1 MSKYEDDKD
10 QHRDKERVPT
20 LSTTDWKT
28 PHGQVKA
35 QRDTEDVSPRSK
47 GEIPLSERHTEEI
60 RRRIEEAKERA
71 AKTSPVSDAPAPP
84 RVSTQ
89 PTAAPPQL
97 NPNLPSSSLS
107 SVSPELLT
115 ELRKIIRE
123 EVEQLNKGD
132 KQAEP
137 GEKPSR
143 PPRPTSPIRSWTDT
157 QESVLPAAAVAAAA
171 ATTASA
177 SKDSGEKRT
186 SPTTGGPAPSTT
198 QHKDP
203 PRHSTVRFSSET
215 KAAAPVPPRGVS
227 DDTHRSS
234 NTKDARQLTAIDQ
247 KWGILF
253 DKDGEST
260 KRMEHVVKG
269 LAKYIVDEFMPQSSI
284 VITPEKMAAF
294 YSHHRL
300 DKEVFPFAV
309 LFKSRSK
316 HLNEALE
323 SLYED
328 LGCQYFL
335 APADSRS
342 RPSVP
347 GLTPAGFKHWLVSF
361 IQAYPDE
368 EAKRLDKVVSA
379 LPIEADSLL
388 DGKPERLPKQISR
401 YLLPEKPVRKVQKI
415 VDEAMRDFTQD
426 INNSSTSQ
434 SNTDGNTSGGGRP
447 TPIVVTQEKRPSNAT
462 SGAQSSRYIP
472 DTSAKENRAEE
483 GGTGQDRDRRTTS
496 TAASGRD
503 HDDSRRKSMPP
514 PPGPG
519 HLGRT
524 NSLDTGGRTPAS
536 SRLAHASSS
545 SGAGSGRAAAGSSS
559 SSSRKN
565 RSPQRNPYSQS
576 VPSGLNRDDLGGD
589 RPRGSASISAA
600 AASVA
605 AAVLRPSSRAAT
617 AAAQLASHNMSSSTP
632 ALDTGARDARAAGGD
647 ARDKRPSL
655 DESTPRAPT
664 SAFNLRDKAG
674 LESSSSSK
682 QSKRRSM
689 VLPDF
694 KGPTWDDYLKG
705 SAPKSSTSS
714 FMKRADPGYNSSG

>member
-1 MSKYEDDKD
+1 MTMSKYEDDKG
-10 QHRDKERVPT
+10 QPREKERVPT
-20 LSTTDWKT
+20 LKATDWKT

-35 QRDTEDVSPRSK
+35 QTDTEDVSPRSK
-47 GEIPLSERHTEEI
+47 GEIPLTERHTEEI

-71 AKTSPVSDAPAPP
+71 AKTSPPVSDVSVPS
-84 RVSTQ
+84 RSSTQ
-89 PTAAPPQL
+89 AAVPPPI
-97 NPNLPSSSLS
+97 NPNLSTSSLS

-123 EVEQLNKGD
+123 EVEQLNKGEKQPEPAD
-132 KQAEP
+132 KPA
-137 GEKPSR
+137 R

-157 QESVLPAAAVAAAA
+157 QDYVLPTAAVAAAA
-171 ATTASA
+171 ATAASLP
-177 SKDSGEKRT
+177 KDAGEKRS
-186 SPTTGGPAPSTT
+186 SPTTTGGPSPTTT

-203 PRHSTVRFSSET
+203 PRHSTVRFSNET
-215 KAAAPVPPRGVS
+215 KAAMPVPPRSGE
-227 DDTHRSS
+227 DDSRKNSS
-234 NTKDARQLTAIDQ
+234 AKDARQLTAIDQ
-247 KWGILF
+247 KWGVLF

-269 LAKYIVDEFMPQSSI
+269 LANYIIEEFMPQSSI

-361 IQAYPDE
+361 VQAYPDE
-368 EAKRLDKVVSA
+368 EAKRLDKVVSG

-426 INNSSTSQ
+426 INNSSTSH
-434 SNTDGNTSGGGRP
+434 SNTESNNSSGGRP
-447 TPIVVTQEKRPSNAT
+447 TPIVVTQEKRPSTTT

-472 DTSAKENRAEE
+472 DAAIIKENRADD
-483 GGTGQDRDRRTTS
+483 GSTGQERDRRTTS
-496 TAASGRD
+496 TAASGSRD

-524 NSLDTGGRTPAS
+524 NSLDTGGRNSQS
-536 SRLAHASSS
+536 SRTAHASSS
-545 SGAGSGRAAAGSSS
+545 GGGLGRSATGSS

-565 RSPQRNPYSQS
+565 RSPQRNSYSQS
-576 VPSGLNRDDLGGD
+576 VPSGLNRDDAGAD
-589 RPRGSASISAA
+589 RRSSTISAA

-605 AAVLRPSSRAAT
+605 AAVLRPSSRAAMS
-617 AAAQLASHNMSSSTP
+617 AAHLASQSMSSSTP
-632 ALDTGARDARAAGGD
+632 ALDTGARET
-647 ARDKRPSL
+647 RDKRPSL
-655 DESTPRAPT
+655 DESLPRAPT

-674 LESSSSSK
+674 IDNSSSSK

-689 VLPDF
+689 VLPDL
-694 KGPTWDDYLKG
+694 KGPTWDDYLKS

-714 FMKRADPGYNSSG
+714 FMKRAADPGYHSSG

>member
-1 MSKYEDDKD
+1 MSKYEDDKG
-10 QHRDKERVPT
+10 QPREKERVPT
-20 LSTTDWKT
+20 LKATDWKT

-35 QRDTEDVSPRSK
+35 QSDTEDVSPRSK
-47 GEIPLSERHTEEI
+47 GEIPLTERHTEEI

-71 AKTSPVSDAPAPP
+71 AKTSPPVSD
-84 RVSTQ
+84 VSVPSRSPTQ
-89 PTAAPPQL
+89 PAVPPPI
-97 NPNLPSSSLS
+97 NPNLSTSSLS

-123 EVEQLNKGD
+123 EVEQLNKGE

-137 GEKPSR
+137 LDKPSR
-143 PPRPTSPIRSWTDT
+143 PPRPTSPLRPWTDT
-157 QESVLPAAAVAAAA
+157 QDYVLPTAAAAAAA
-171 ATTASA
+171 ATAASLP
-177 SKDSGEKRT
+177 KDGGEKRS
-186 SPTTGGPAPSTT
+186 SPTTTGGPFPTTT

-203 PRHSTVRFSSET
+203 PRHSTVRFSNET
-215 KAAAPVPPRGVS
+215 KAAMPVPPRSGE
-227 DDTHRSS
+227 DDNRKSS
-234 NTKDARQLTAIDQ
+234 STKDARQLTAIDQ
-247 KWGILF
+247 KWGVLF

-269 LAKYIVDEFMPQSSI
+269 LANYIIEEFMPQSSI

-316 HLNEALE
+316 HLHEALE

-335 APADSRS
+335 APVDSRS

-361 IQAYPDE
+361 VQAYPDE

-415 VDEAMRDFTQD
+415 VDEAMRNFTQD

-434 SNTDGNTSGGGRP
+434 SNTAITA
-447 TPIVVTQEKRPSNAT
+447 V
-462 SGAQSSRYIP
+462 SSRYIP
-472 DTSAKENRAEE
+472 DAAIKENRADD
-483 GGTGQDRDRRTTS
+483 GGTGQERDRRTTS
-496 TAASGRD
+496 TAASGSRD
-503 HDDSRRKSMPP
+503 HDDSRRKSMAT

-524 NSLDTGGRTPAS
+524 NSLDTGGRNSQS
-536 SRLAHASSS
+536 SRTAHASSS
-545 SGAGSGRAAAGSSS
+545 GGGLGRSATGSS

-565 RSPQRNPYSQS
+565 RSPQRNSYSQS
-576 VPSGLNRDDLGGD
+576 VPSGLNRDDVGAD
-589 RPRGSASISAA
+589 RRSSTISAA

-605 AAVLRPSSRAAT
+605 AAVLRPSSRAAIS
-617 AAAQLASHNMSSSTP
+617 AAHLASQGMSSSTP
-632 ALDTGARDARAAGGD
+632 ALDTGARDPRAGGD
-647 ARDKRPSL
+647 SRDKRPSL
-655 DESTPRAPT
+655 DESLPRAPT

-674 LESSSSSK
+674 LDNRSSSK

-689 VLPDF
+689 VLPDL
-694 KGPTWDDYLKG
+694 KGPTWDDYLKS

-714 FMKRADPGYNSSG
+714 FMKRADPGYHSSG

>member
-1 MSKYEDDKD
+1 MTMSKYEDEKG
-10 QHRDKERVPT
+10 QPREKERVPT
-20 LSTTDWKT
+20 LKATDWKT

-35 QRDTEDVSPRSK
+35 QSDTEDVSPRSK
-47 GEIPLSERHTEEI
+47 GEIPLTERHTEEI

-71 AKTSPVSDAPAPP
+71 AKTSPPVSDVSVPS
-84 RVSTQ
+84 RSSTQ
-89 PTAAPPQL
+89 PAVPPPI
-97 NPNLPSSSLS
+97 NPNLSTSSLS

-123 EVEQLNKGD
+123 EVEQLNKGE

-137 GEKPSR
+137 ADKPSR
-143 PPRPTSPIRSWTDT
+143 PPRPTSPIRPWTDT
-157 QESVLPAAAVAAAA
+157 QDYVLPTVASAAAA
-171 ATTASA
+171 ATAASLP
-177 SKDSGEKRT
+177 KDGGEKRS
-186 SPTTGGPAPSTT
+186 SPTTTGGPSPTTT

-203 PRHSTVRFSSET
+203 PRHSTVRFSNET
-215 KAAAPVPPRGVS
+215 KAAMPVPPRS
-227 DDTHRSS
+227 SEDDNRKNSS
-234 NTKDARQLTAIDQ
+234 SKDARQLTAIDQ
-247 KWGILF
+247 KWGVLF

-269 LAKYIVDEFMPQSSI
+269 LANYIIEEFMPQSSI

-335 APADSRS
+335 APVDSRS

-361 IQAYPDE
+361 VQAYPDE

-415 VDEAMRDFTQD
+415 VDEAMRNFTQD

-434 SNTDGNTSGGGRP
+434 SNTDGNNSSGGRP
-447 TPIVVTQEKRPSNAT
+447 TPIVVTQEKRPSTTT

-472 DTSAKENRAEE
+472 DAAMKENRADDA
-483 GGTGQDRDRRTTS
+483 GTGQERDRRATS
-496 TAASGRD
+496 TAASGNHT

-524 NSLDTGGRTPAS
+524 NSLDTGGRNSQS
-536 SRLAHASSS
+536 SRTAHGSS
-545 SGAGSGRAAAGSSS
+545 SGGGLGRSATGSS

-565 RSPQRNPYSQS
+565 RSPQRNSYSQS
-576 VPSGLNRDDLGGD
+576 VPSGLNRDDVGAD
-589 RPRGSASISAA
+589 RRSSTISAA

-605 AAVLRPSSRAAT
+605 AAVLRPSSRAAMS
-617 AAAQLASHNMSSSTP
+617 AAHLASQSMSSSTP
-632 ALDTGARDARAAGGD
+632 ALDTGTRDPRAGD
-647 ARDKRPSL
+647 SRDKRPSL
-655 DESTPRAPT
+655 DESLPRAPN

-674 LESSSSSK
+674 LDNSSSSK

-689 VLPDF
+689 VLPDL
-694 KGPTWDDYLKG
+694 KGPTWDDYLKS

-714 FMKRADPGYNSSG
+714 FMKRADPGYHSSG

>member
-1 MSKYEDDKD
+1 M
-10 QHRDKERVPT
+10 PT
-20 LSTTDWKT
+20 LKATDWKT

-35 QRDTEDVSPRSK
+35 QSDTDDVSPRSK
-47 GEIPLSERHTEEI
+47 GEIPLTERHTEEI

-71 AKTSPVSDAPAPP
+71 ARTSPTTDAPPP
-84 RVSTQ
+84 SRVSTQ
-89 PTAAPPQL
+89 PAVPPPI

-123 EVEQLNKGD
+123 EFEQLNKGEAQAVPSD
-132 KQAEP
+132 KP
-137 GEKPSR
+137 TR

-157 QESVLPAAAVAAAA
+157 EDYVIPAAATAAAA
-171 ATTASA
+171 ATTASLP
-177 SKDSGEKRT
+177 KDAGEKRT
-186 SPTTGGPAPSTT
+186 SPTTGGPSPTTT

-203 PRHSTVRFSSET
+203 PRHSTVRFSNET
-215 KAAAPVPPRGVS
+215 KAAMPVPPRSGE
-227 DDTHRSS
+227 DDNRKASS
-234 NTKDARQLTAIDQ
+234 SKDARQLTAIDQ
-247 KWGILF
+247 KWGVLF
-253 DKDGEST
+253 DKEGEST

-269 LAKYIVDEFMPQSSI
+269 LANYIIEEFMPQNSI

-300 DKEVFPFAV
+300 EKEVFPFAV
-309 LFKSRSK
+309 LFKSRAK

-361 IQAYPDE
+361 VQAYPDE

-388 DGKPERLPKQISR
+388 DGKRERLPKQISR
-401 YLLPEKPVRKVQKI
+401 YLLPEKPVRKVQKT
-415 VDEAMRDFTQD
+415 VDEAMRNFTHD

-434 SNTDGNTSGGGRP
+434 SNTDSNNSSGGRP
-447 TPIVVTQEKRPSNAT
+447 TPIVVTQEKRPSTTT

-472 DTSAKENRAEE
+472 DASFKESRADD
-483 GGTGQDRDRRTTS
+483 GGTGQERDRRTTS
-496 TAASGRD
+496 TAAGGSRD

-524 NSLDTGGRTPAS
+524 NSLDTGGRNSQS
-536 SRLAHASSS
+536 SRTGHTSS
-545 SGAGSGRAAAGSSS
+545 SGGGLGRSATGSSS

-565 RSPQRNPYSQS
+565 RSPQRNPHSQS
-576 VPSGLNRDDLGGD
+576 VPSGLDRNDLGAD
-589 RPRGSASISAA
+589 RRSSMISAA
-600 AASVA
+600 AANVA
-605 AAVLRPSSRAAT
+605 AAVLRPSSRAAVS
-617 AAAQLASHNMSSSTP
+617 AAHLASQGMSSSTP
-632 ALDTGARDARAAGGD
+632 ALDTSARDSRSGGD
-647 ARDKRPSL
+647 SRDKRPSL
-655 DESTPRAPT
+655 DESMPRAPT
-664 SAFNLRDKAG
+664 SAFNLRDRAG
-674 LESSSSSK
+674 LDSSSSSK

-689 VLPDF
+689 VLPDL
-694 KGPTWDDYLKG
+694 KGPTWDDYLKS

-714 FMKRADPGYNSSG
+714 FMKRADPGYHSSG

>member
-1 MSKYEDDKD
+1 MSKYEDDKG
-10 QHRDKERVPT
+10 QPREKERVPT
-20 LSTTDWKT
+20 LNTTDWKT

-47 GEIPLSERHTEEI
+47 GEIPLSDRHTEEI
-60 RRRIEEAKERA
+60 RRRIEEVKERA
-71 AKTSPVSDAPAPP
+71 ARTSPVSDVPVPP
-84 RVSTQ
+84 RTSTQ
-89 PTAAPPQL
+89 PAAPP
-97 NPNLPSSSLS
+97 PMHANLPSASLS

-123 EVEQLNKGD
+123 EVEQLNKGE

-137 GEKPSR
+137 GDKPSR
-143 PPRPTSPIRSWTDT
+143 PPRPTSPVRSWTDT
-157 QESVLPAAAVAAAA
+157 QEHVLPAAAAAAAA
-171 ATTASA
+171 ATTASLP
-177 SKDSGEKRT
+177 KDSGEKRT
-186 SPTTGGPAPSTT
+186 SPTTGGTSPTTT
-198 QHKDP
+198 QHRDH
-203 PRHSTVRFSSET
+203 PRQSTVRFSEET
-215 KAAAPVPPRGVS
+215 KAAAPVPPRS
-227 DDTHRSS
+227 SADDTRRAST
-234 NTKDARQLTAIDQ
+234 TKDTRQLTAIDQ
-247 KWGILF
+247 KWGLLF

-269 LAKYIVDEFMPQSSI
+269 LAKYIIDEFMPQNSI

-316 HLNEALE
+316 HLSEALE

-347 GLTPAGFKHWLVSF
+347 ALTPAGFKHWLVSF
-361 IQAYPDE
+361 MQAYPDE

-401 YLLPEKPVRKVQKI
+401 YLLPEKPVRKVQKL

-434 SNTDGNTSGGGRP
+434 SNTDSNNGGTGRP
-447 TPIVVTQEKRPSNAT
+447 TPIVVTQEKRPSTTT

-472 DTSAKENRAEE
+472 DAAVKEHRSDE
-483 GGTGQDRDRRTTS
+483 GRTTS
-496 TAASGRD
+496 TAASGSRD

-524 NSLDTGGRTPAS
+524 NSLDTGSRNPQSTRTP
-536 SRLAHASSS
+536 HGSSS
-545 SGAGSGRAAAGSSS
+545 NAGSGRAAAGSSS

-576 VPSGLNRDDLGGD
+576 VPSGLNRDDLGSD
-589 RPRGSASISAA
+589 RARGSAAISAA
-600 AASVA
+600 AANVA
-605 AAVLRPSSRAAT
+605 AAVLRPTSRTAT
-617 AAAQLASHNMSSSTP
+617 AAAQLASHAMSSSTS
-632 ALDTGARDARAAGGD
+632 ALDTGVRDPRAGD
-647 ARDKRPSL
+647 SRDKRPSL

-689 VLPDF
+689 VLPDL
-694 KGPTWDDYLKG
+694 KGPTWDDYLKS

-714 FMKRADPGYNSSG
+714 FMKRADPGYHSSS